1 VLGRNVAVLD
11 NFEQQLQSPE
21 GKQAAWAVLRQL

>member
-11 NFEQQLQSPE
+11 NFEKQLQSPE